1 MLILGQNFYFLAPTS
16 LKFHNRTDINNNQ
29 NIISEYI
36 DAIGTTERTDEEI
49 KVFNEAFLENN
60 PTYHV
65 LTSNCQDYANV
76 FTKFLMAKGDRKGW
90 LPKVE
95 SPRKTS
101 TKMSDNKL

>member
-1 MLILGQNFYFLAPTS
+1 MVGVLNLEARYTRYSFTNPRIY
-16 LKFHNRTDINNNQ
+16 NNQ

-65 LTSNCQDYANV
+65 LTRNCQDYANV
-76 FTKFLMAKGDRKGW
+76 FSQFLLAKGDRQGW

-101 TKMSDNKL
+101 TKMSENKL

>member
-1 MLILGQNFYFLAPTS
+1 MVIWRIRGFVFWCHEQVIY
-16 LKFHNRTDINNNQ
+16 NNQ

-76 FTKFLMAKGDRKGW
+76 FSQFLMEKGDRQGW

-101 TKMSDNKL
+101 TKMSVNKL